1 MGQNPEIEPRFWP
14 GLESKGRGEDKSSTN
29 GRRFLPNFLSERSRR
44 RVEGVKKEEWH
55 CRHYLLPVTG
65 DEVQGLTFTK
75 YIKIGTELIASKR
88 DGVGK
93 LFYHN
98 DHLGG
103 VNFITDIFGVMVQLD
118 EYDPCE
124 KVSERGERI
133 SLTHAFCFSRL
144 ASDIRGLTPLKRFES
159 CFQDLQES
167 AGDFSNDLHNDFSL
181 GAQPF

>member
-1 MGQNPEIEPRFWP
+1 
-14 GLESKGRGEDKSSTN
+14 
-29 GRRFLPNFLSERSRR
+29 
-44 RVEGVKKEEWH
+44 
-55 CRHYLLPVTG
+55 
-65 DEVQGLTFTK
+65 
-75 YIKIGTELIASKR
+75 
-88 DGVGK
+88 
-93 LFYHN
+93 
-98 DHLGG
+98 
-103 VNFITDIFGVMVQLD
+103 MVQLD

-181 GAQPF
+181 GAPTIYIFALKVKSLAAGSKTRDCFDTYNKVIRVRI